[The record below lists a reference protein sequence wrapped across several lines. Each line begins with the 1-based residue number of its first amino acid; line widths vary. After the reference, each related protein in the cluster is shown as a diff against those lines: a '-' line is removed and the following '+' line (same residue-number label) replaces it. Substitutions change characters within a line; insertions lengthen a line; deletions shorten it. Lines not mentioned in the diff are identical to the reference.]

1 MSCSYKVGKL
11 KNFIYLIKDL
21 KYRVV
26 DYKVY
31 ITSGEVYKLDAN
43 LVTFA
48 ETESYADRFKFTTT
62 VTATLNR
69 IYNDSRIRQSNYKVV
84 VEDTKGQQYIVSPEF
99 NAHFTGEYTI
109 NNEGIAYALT
119 FTTQSNIPTRIL
131 QSKIIAKEYNE
142 ISRPPCEYNGIGI
155 QQLFIGTN
163 NQWKEIDILTAEY
176 QKVYNGSYDQ
186 IQITF
191 SYPIEDNDFHYQLI
205 SFPQNRWDV
214 KIKTANDEVIE
225 YSLFPQYTRQ
235 TAEEGGT
242 DRFTIVM
249 RGVAGSNLKGT
260 TTQQPQYRWVPTEEY
275 ICDGFHKY
283 VKEKQEEL
291 VNHEWVATGQ
301 FRKGTLIETN
311 SEDCGYSIQTLYRWV
326 TLDLTDEYECV
337 GFDKH
342 YKQKQQKSD
351 DNGKTWEDTGVTR
364 AGDIVQVD
372 SADCG
377 YVLTEWKEVEGEYI
391 CEEYDP
397 SVTWVLLADEFY
409 CELKP
414 I

>member
-1 MSCSYKVGKL
+1 MSCNYKVGKL
-11 KNFIYLIKDL
+11 KNFIYLIKNL
-21 KYRVV
+21 KYRVSG
-26 DYKVY
+26 YKVY

-43 LVTFA
+43 LVTFN

-69 IYNDSRIRQSNYKVV
+69 IFNDSSIRQNNYKVV

-109 NNEGIAYALT
+109 NNEGIAYTLT

-131 QSKIIAKEYNE
+131 QSKIIANNDT
-142 ISRPPCEYNGIGI
+142 PPCSYNGIGI
-155 QQLFIGTN
+155 KQLFVGTN
-163 NQWKEIDILTAEY
+163 NGWKEINILTAEY
-176 QKVYNGSYDQ
+176 QKVFNGSYDQ

-191 SYPIEDNDFHYQLI
+191 SYPIEDDDFHYQLI

-214 KIKTANDEVIE
+214 KIKTANDEIIE

-242 DRFTIVM
+242 DKFTIVM
-249 RGVAGSNLKGT
+249 KGVAGSNLKGT

-275 ICDGFHKY
+275 ICDGFNKY

-291 VNHEWVATGQ
+291 VNNEWVATDK
-301 FRKGTLIETN
+301 FRKGALIET
-311 SEDCGYSIQTLYRWV
+311 SCVDCGYSIQTIYRWV
-326 TLDLTDEYECV
+326 TLDLTEEYECV

-351 DNGKTWEDTGVTR
+351 DNGKTWTDTGVTR
-364 AGDIVQVD
+364 VGDLVQAD
-372 SADCG
+372 SKDCG
-377 YVLTEWKEVEGEYI
+377 YVLTEWKEVKGEFI

-409 CELKP
+409 CNLKP
-414 I
+414 L

>member
-1 MSCSYKVGKL
+1 MSCNYKVGKL
-11 KNFIYLIKDL
+11 KNFIYLIKNL
-21 KYRVV
+21 KYRVSG
-26 DYKVY
+26 YKVY

-43 LVTFA
+43 LVTFN

-69 IYNDSRIRQSNYKVV
+69 IFNDSSIRQNNYKVV

-109 NNEGIAYALT
+109 NNEGIAYTLT

-131 QSKIIAKEYNE
+131 QSKIIANNDT
-142 ISRPPCEYNGIGI
+142 PPCSYNGIGI
-155 QQLFIGTN
+155 KQLFVGTN
-163 NQWKEIDILTAEY
+163 NVWKEINIITAEY
-176 QKVYNGSYDQ
+176 QKVFNGSYDQ

-191 SYPIEDNDFHYQLI
+191 SYPIEDDDFHYQLI

-214 KIKTANDEVIE
+214 KIKTANDEIIE

-242 DRFTIVM
+242 DKFTIVM
-249 RGVAGSNLKGT
+249 KGVAGSNLKGT

-275 ICDGFHKY
+275 ICDGFNKY

-291 VNHEWVATGQ
+291 VNNEWVATDK
-301 FRKGTLIETN
+301 FRKGALIET
-311 SEDCGYSIQTLYRWV
+311 SCVDCGYSIQTLYRWV
-326 TLDLTDEYECV
+326 TLDLTEEYECV

-351 DNGKTWEDTGVTR
+351 DNGKTWTDTGVTR
-364 AGDIVQVD
+364 VGDLVQAN
-372 SADCG
+372 SKDCG
-377 YVLTEWKEVEGEYI
+377 YVLTEWKEVKGEFI

-397 SVTWVLLADEFY
+397 SVTWVLLSDEFY
-409 CELKP
+409 CNLKP
-414 I
+414 L

>member
-1 MSCSYKVGKL
+1 MSCNYKVGKL
-11 KNFIYLIKDL
+11 KNFIYLIKNL
-21 KYRVV
+21 KYRVSG
-26 DYKVY
+26 YKVY
-31 ITSGEVYKLDAN
+31 ITSGEIYKLDAN
-43 LVTFA
+43 LVTFN

-69 IYNDSRIRQSNYKVV
+69 IFNDSSIRQNNYKVV

-109 NNEGIAYALT
+109 NNEGIAYTLT

-131 QSKIIAKEYNE
+131 QSKIIANNDT
-142 ISRPPCEYNGIGI
+142 PPCSYNGIGI
-155 QQLFIGTN
+155 KQLFVGTN
-163 NQWKEIDILTAEY
+163 NGWKEINIITAEY
-176 QKVYNGSYDQ
+176 QKVFNGSYDQ

-191 SYPIEDNDFHYQLI
+191 SYPIEDDDFHYQLI

-214 KIKTANDEVIE
+214 KIKTANDEIIE

-242 DRFTIVM
+242 DKFTIVM
-249 RGVAGSNLKGT
+249 KGVAGSNLKGT

-275 ICDGFHKY
+275 ICDGFNKY

-291 VNHEWVATGQ
+291 VNNEWIATDK
-301 FRKGTLIETN
+301 FRKGALIET
-311 SEDCGYSIQTLYRWV
+311 SCVDCGYSIQTIYRWV
-326 TLDLTDEYECV
+326 TLDLTEEYECV

-351 DNGKTWEDTGVTR
+351 DNGKTWTDTGVTR
-364 AGDIVQVD
+364 VGDLVQAD
-372 SADCG
+372 SKDCG
-377 YVLTEWKEVEGEYI
+377 YVLTEWKEVKGEFI

-409 CELKP
+409 CNLKP
-414 I
+414 L

>member
-1 MSCSYKVGKL
+1 MSCNYKVGKL
-11 KNFIYLIKDL
+11 KNFIYLIKNL
-21 KYRVV
+21 KYRVSG
-26 DYKVY
+26 YKVY

-43 LVTFA
+43 LVTFN

-69 IYNDSRIRQSNYKVV
+69 IFNDSSIRQNNYKVV

-109 NNEGIAYALT
+109 NNEGIAYTLT

-131 QSKIIAKEYNE
+131 QSKIIANNDT
-142 ISRPPCEYNGIGI
+142 PPCSYNGIGI
-155 QQLFIGTN
+155 KQLFVGTN
-163 NQWKEIDILTAEY
+163 NGWKEINIITAEY
-176 QKVYNGSYDQ
+176 QKVFNGSYDQ

-191 SYPIEDNDFHYQLI
+191 SYPIEDDDFHYQLI

-214 KIKTANDEVIE
+214 KIKTANDEIIE

-242 DRFTIVM
+242 DKFTIVM
-249 RGVAGSNLKGT
+249 KGVAGSNLKGT

-275 ICDGFHKY
+275 ICDGFNKY

-291 VNHEWVATGQ
+291 VNNEWVATDK
-301 FRKGTLIETN
+301 FRKGALIET
-311 SEDCGYSIQTLYRWV
+311 SCVDCGYSIQTIYRWV
-326 TLDLTDEYECV
+326 TLDLTEEYECV

-351 DNGKTWEDTGVTR
+351 DNGKTWTDTGVTR
-364 AGDIVQVD
+364 VGDLVQAD
-372 SADCG
+372 SKDCG
-377 YVLTEWKEVEGEYI
+377 YVLTEWKEVKGEFI

-409 CELKP
+409 CNLKP
-414 I
+414 L

>member
-1 MSCSYKVGKL
+1 MSYKVGKL
-11 KNFIYLIKDL
+11 KNFIYLIKNL
-21 KYRVV
+21 KYRVS

-43 LVTFA
+43 LVTFN

-69 IYNDSRIRQSNYKVV
+69 IFNDSSIRQNNYKVV

-109 NNEGIAYALT
+109 NKEGIAYALT

-131 QSKIIAKEYNE
+131 QSKIIANND
-142 ISRPPCEYNGIGI
+142 ISKPPCSYNGIGI
-155 QQLFIGTN
+155 KQLFVGTN
-163 NQWKEIDILTAEY
+163 NQWKEINILTAEY

-191 SYPIEDNDFHYQLI
+191 SYPIEDDDFHYQLI
-205 SFPQNRWDV
+205 SFPQNRWNV
-214 KIKTANDEVIE
+214 KVKTANDEIVE

-235 TAEEGGT
+235 IAEGT

-249 RGVAGSNLKGT
+249 RGVAQSNLKGT
-260 TTQQPQYRWVPTEEY
+260 TTQQPQYRWVPTDEY
-275 ICDGFHKY
+275 ICDGFNKY

-291 VNHEWVATGQ
+291 VNHEWVATGE
-301 FRKGTLIETN
+301 FRKGTLIETS

-326 TLDLTDEYECV
+326 TLDLTKEYECV

-351 DNGKTWEDTGVTR
+351 DNGKTWIDTGVTR
-364 AGDIVQVD
+364 TGDLVQAN
-372 SADCG
+372 STDCG
-377 YVLTEWKEVEGEYI
+377 YVITEWKEVEGEFI

>member
-1 MSCSYKVGKL
+1 MSCNYKVGKL
-11 KNFIYLIKDL
+11 KNFIYLIKNL
-21 KYRVV
+21 KYRVSG
-26 DYKVY
+26 YKVY

-43 LVTFA
+43 LVTFN

-69 IYNDSRIRQSNYKVV
+69 IFNDSSIRQNNYKVV

-109 NNEGIAYALT
+109 NNEGIAYTLT

-131 QSKIIAKEYNE
+131 QSKIIANNDT
-142 ISRPPCEYNGIGI
+142 PPCSYNGIGI
-155 QQLFIGTN
+155 KQLFVGTN
-163 NQWKEIDILTAEY
+163 NGWKEINIITAEY
-176 QKVYNGSYDQ
+176 QKVFNGSYDQ

-191 SYPIEDNDFHYQLI
+191 SYPIEDDDFHYQLI

-214 KIKTANDEVIE
+214 KIKTANDEIIE

-242 DRFTIVM
+242 DKFTIVM
-249 RGVAGSNLKGT
+249 KGVAGSNLKGT

-275 ICDGFHKY
+275 ICDGFNKY

-291 VNHEWVATGQ
+291 VNNEWVATDK
-301 FRKGTLIETN
+301 FRKGTLIET
-311 SEDCGYSIQTLYRWV
+311 SCVDCGYSIQTLYRWV
-326 TLDLTDEYECV
+326 TLDLTEEYECV

-351 DNGKTWEDTGVTR
+351 DNGKTWTDTGTTR
-364 AGDIVQVD
+364 VGDLVQAD
-372 SADCG
+372 SKDCG
-377 YVLTEWKEVEGEYI
+377 YVLTEWKEVKGEFI

-397 SVTWVLLADEFY
+397 SVTWVLLSDEFY
-409 CELKP
+409 CNLKP
-414 I
+414 L

>member
-1 MSCSYKVGKL
+1 MSCNYKVGKL
-11 KNFIYLIKDL
+11 KNFIYLIKNL
-21 KYRVV
+21 KYRVSG
-26 DYKVY
+26 YKVY

-43 LVTFA
+43 LVTFN

-69 IYNDSRIRQSNYKVV
+69 IFNDSSIRQNNYKVV

-109 NNEGIAYALT
+109 NNEGIAYTLT

-131 QSKIIAKEYNE
+131 QSKIIANNDT
-142 ISRPPCEYNGIGI
+142 PPCSYNGIGI
-155 QQLFIGTN
+155 KQLFVGTN
-163 NQWKEIDILTAEY
+163 NGWKEINIITAEY
-176 QKVYNGSYDQ
+176 QKVFNGSYDQ

-191 SYPIEDNDFHYQLI
+191 SYPIEDDDFHYQLI

-214 KIKTANDEVIE
+214 KIKTANDEIIE

-242 DRFTIVM
+242 DKFTIVM
-249 RGVAGSNLKGT
+249 KGVAGSNLKGT

-275 ICDGFHKY
+275 ICDGFNKY

-291 VNHEWVATGQ
+291 VNNEWVATDK
-301 FRKGTLIETN
+301 FRKGALIET
-311 SEDCGYSIQTLYRWV
+311 SCVDCGYSIQTLYRWV
-326 TLDLTDEYECV
+326 TLDLTEEYECV

-351 DNGKTWEDTGVTR
+351 DNGKTWTDTGTTR
-364 AGDIVQVD
+364 VGDLVQAN
-372 SADCG
+372 SNDCG
-377 YVLTEWKEVEGEYI
+377 YVLTEWKEVKGEFI

-409 CELKP
+409 CNLKP
-414 I
+414 L

>member
-1 MSCSYKVGKL
+1 MSCNYKVGKL
-11 KNFIYLIKDL
+11 KNFIYLIKNL
-21 KYRVV
+21 KYRVSG
-26 DYKVY
+26 YKVY

-43 LVTFA
+43 LVTFN

-69 IYNDSRIRQSNYKVV
+69 IFNDSSIRQNNYKVV

-109 NNEGIAYALT
+109 NNEGIAYTLT

-131 QSKIIAKEYNE
+131 QSKIIANND
-142 ISRPPCEYNGIGI
+142 ISTPTCSYNGIGI
-155 QQLFIGTN
+155 KQLFVGTN
-163 NQWKEIDILTAEY
+163 NGWKEINIITAEY
-176 QKVYNGSYDQ
+176 QKVFNGSYDQ

-191 SYPIEDNDFHYQLI
+191 SYPIEDDDFHYQLI

-214 KIKTANDEVIE
+214 KIKTANDEIIE

-242 DRFTIVM
+242 DKFTIVM
-249 RGVAGSNLKGT
+249 RGVAGSNLKGI

-291 VNHEWVATGQ
+291 VNNEWVATDK
-301 FRKGTLIETN
+301 FRKGTLIETS

-326 TLDLTDEYECV
+326 TLDLTEEYECV

-351 DNGKTWEDTGVTR
+351 DNGKTWTDTGTTR
-364 AGDIVQVD
+364 VGDLVQAN
-372 SADCG
+372 SKDCG
-377 YVLTEWKEVEGEYI
+377 YVLTEWKEVKGEFI

-397 SVTWVLLADEFY
+397 SVTWVLLSDEFY
-409 CELKP
+409 CNLKP
-414 I
+414 L

>member
-1 MSCSYKVGKL
+1 MSCQYNIGKL
-11 KNFIYLIKDL
+11 KPFVYLLQDL
-21 KYRVV
+21 KYYMS
-26 DYKVY
+26 DYKVFVQ
-31 ITSGEVYKLDAN
+31 SAKVFRLKCDS
-43 LVTFA
+43 VTFN

-69 IYNDSRIRQSNYKVV
+69 IFNDSSIRQNNYKVV

-109 NNEGIAYALT
+109 NNEGIAYTLT

-131 QSKIIAKEYNE
+131 QSKIIANND
-142 ISRPPCEYNGIGI
+142 ISTPPCSYNGIGI
-155 QQLFIGTN
+155 KQLFVGTN
-163 NQWKEIDILTAEY
+163 NGWKEINIITAEY
-176 QKVYNGSYDQ
+176 QKVFNGSYDQ

-191 SYPIEDNDFHYQLI
+191 SYPIEDDDFHYQLI

-214 KIKTANDEVIE
+214 KIKTANDEIIE

-242 DRFTIVM
+242 DKFTIVM
-249 RGVAGSNLKGT
+249 KGVAGSNLKGT

-275 ICDGFHKY
+275 ICDGFNKY

-291 VNHEWVATGQ
+291 VNNEWVATDK

-311 SEDCGYSIQTLYRWV
+311 CEDCGYSIQTLYRWV
-326 TLDLTDEYECV
+326 TLDLTEEYECV

-351 DNGKTWEDTGVTR
+351 DNGKTWTDTGVTR
-364 AGDIVQVD
+364 VGDLVQAN
-372 SADCG
+372 SSDCG
-377 YVLTEWKEVEGEYI
+377 YVLTEWKEVKGEFI

-409 CELKP
+409 CNLKP
-414 I
+414 L

>member
-1 MSCSYKVGKL
+1 MSCNYKVGKL
-11 KNFIYLIKDL
+11 KNFIYLIKNL
-21 KYRVV
+21 KYRVSG
-26 DYKVY
+26 YKVY

-43 LVTFA
+43 LVTFN

-69 IYNDSRIRQSNYKVV
+69 IFNDSSIRQNNYKVV

-109 NNEGIAYALT
+109 NNEGIAYTLT

-131 QSKIIAKEYNE
+131 QSKIIANND
-142 ISRPPCEYNGIGI
+142 ISTPPCSYNGIGVK
-155 QQLFIGTN
+155 QLFVGTN
-163 NQWKEIDILTAEY
+163 NQWKEINIITAEY
-176 QKVYNGSYDQ
+176 QKVFNGSYDQ

-191 SYPIEDNDFHYQLI
+191 SYPIEDDDFHYQLI

-214 KIKTANDEVIE
+214 KIKTANDEIIE

-242 DRFTIVM
+242 DKFTIVM

-260 TTQQPQYRWVPTEEY
+260 TTQQSQYRWVPTEEY
-275 ICDGFHKY
+275 ICDGFNKY

-291 VNHEWVATGQ
+291 VNNEWVATDK
-301 FRKGTLIETN
+301 FRKGALIET
-311 SEDCGYSIQTLYRWV
+311 SCKDCGYSIQTIYRWV
-326 TLDLTDEYECV
+326 TLDLTEEYECV

-351 DNGKTWEDTGVTR
+351 DNGKTWTDTGVTR
-364 AGDIVQVD
+364 VGDLVQAD
-372 SADCG
+372 SKDCG
-377 YVLTEWKEVEGEYI
+377 YVLTEWKEVKGEFI

-409 CELKP
+409 CNLKP
-414 I
+414 L

>member
-1 MSCSYKVGKL
+1 MSCSYKIGKL
-11 KNFIYLIKDL
+11 KNFIYLVKDL
-21 KYRVV
+21 KYRVAN
-26 DYKVY
+26 YKVY
-31 ITSGEVYKLDAN
+31 ITSGEIYKLNAD
-43 LVTFA
+43 LVTLN
-48 ETESYADRFKFTTT
+48 ETESYAGRFKFTTK
-62 VTATLNR
+62 VIVTLNR
-69 IYNDSRIRQSNYKVV
+69 IFNDSVIRQSNYKIV
-84 VEDTKGQQYIVSPEF
+84 VEDVKGQQYIVSPEF
-99 NAHFTGEYTI
+99 NADYTGEFAI
-109 NNEGIAYALT
+109 NQEGINYALT
-119 FTTQSNIPTRIL
+119 FNTQSNIPTRIL
-131 QSKIIAKEYNE
+131 QSRIIAKNSNKPICQY
-142 ISRPPCEYNGIGI
+142 SGTGI
-155 QQLFIGTN
+155 QKLFVGN
-163 NQWKEIDILTAEY
+163 NQWKEVDFLSAEY
-176 QKVYNGSYDQ
+176 IKTFNGSYDQ

-191 SYPIEDNDFHYQLI
+191 SYPVEDNDWHYQLI
-205 SFPQNRWDV
+205 SFPQNRWNV
-214 KIKTANDEVIE
+214 KIQTANEQVIE

-249 RGVAGSNLKGT
+249 RGVAGSNLKGA

-275 ICDGFHKY
+275 ICDGFNKY

-291 VNHEWVATGQ
+291 VNHEWVATDK
-301 FRKGTLIETN
+301 FRKGTLIETS

-326 TLDLTDEYECV
+326 TLNLTDEYECV

-351 DNGKTWEDTGVTR
+351 DNGKTWVDTGVTR

-397 SVTWVLLADEFY
+397 SVTWVLLSDEFY
-409 CELKP
+409 CELKQL
-414 I
+414 

>member
-1 MSCSYKVGKL
+1 MSCNYKVGKL
-11 KNFIYLIKDL
+11 KNFIYLIKNL
-21 KYRVV
+21 RYRVSG
-26 DYKVY
+26 YKVY

-43 LVTFA
+43 LVTFN

-69 IYNDSRIRQSNYKVV
+69 IFNDSSIRQNNYKVV

-109 NNEGIAYALT
+109 NNEGIAYTLT

-131 QSKIIAKEYNE
+131 QSKIIANND
-142 ISRPPCEYNGIGI
+142 IPTPPCSYNGIGVK
-155 QQLFIGTN
+155 QLFIKTN
-163 NQWKEIDILTAEY
+163 DGWKEINIITAEY
-176 QKVYNGSYDQ
+176 QKVFNGSYDQ

-191 SYPIEDNDFHYQLI
+191 SYPIEDDDFHYQLI

-214 KIKTANDEVIE
+214 KIKTANDEIIE

-242 DRFTIVM
+242 DKFTIVM
-249 RGVAGSNLKGT
+249 KGVAGSNLKGI

-275 ICDGFHKY
+275 ICDGFTKY

-291 VNHEWVATGQ
+291 VNNEWVATDK
-301 FRKGTLIETN
+301 FRKGTLIKT
-311 SEDCGYSIQTLYRWV
+311 SCEDCGYSIQTIYRWV
-326 TLDLTDEYECV
+326 TLDLTEEYECV

-351 DNGKTWEDTGVTR
+351 DNGKTWTDTGVTR
-364 AGDIVQVD
+364 VGDLVQAN
-372 SADCG
+372 SNDCG
-377 YVLTEWKEVEGEYI
+377 YVLTEWKEVKGEFI

-397 SVTWVLLADEFY
+397 SVTWVLLTDEFY
-409 CELKP
+409 CNLKP
-414 I
+414 L

>member
-43 LVTFA
+43 LVTFT
-48 ETESYADRFKFTTT
+48 ETESYAGRFKFTTT

-69 IYNDSRIRQSNYKVV
+69 IYNDSRIRQNNYKVV

-99 NAHFTGEYTI
+99 DAHFTGEYTI

-142 ISRPPCEYNGIGI
+142 ISRPPCEYNGIGVK
-155 QQLFIGTN
+155 QLFVGTN

-249 RGVAGSNLKGT
+249 RGVAGSNLKGA

-283 VKEKQEEL
+283 VKEEQEEL
-291 VNHEWVATGQ
+291 VDNEWVSTGQ

-326 TLDLTDEYECV
+326 TLNVSEEYECV

-351 DNGKTWEDTGVTR
+351 DNGKTWVDTGVTR

>member
-1 MSCSYKVGKL
+1 MSCSYKIGKL

-21 KYRVV
+21 KYRVSN
-26 DYKVY
+26 YKVY
-31 ITSGEVYKLDAN
+31 ITNGEIYKLNAN
-43 LVTFA
+43 LVTLN
-48 ETESYADRFKFTTT
+48 ETESYAGRFKFTTT

-69 IYNDSRIRQSNYKVV
+69 IFNDSVIRQGSYKVV

-99 NAHFTGEYTI
+99 NANYTGEFTI
-109 NNEGIAYALT
+109 NQEGISYALT

-131 QSKIIAKEYNE
+131 QSRIVSQNNNEMAKPICQY
-142 ISRPPCEYNGIGI
+142 SGTGI
-155 QQLFIGTN
+155 QKLFVGN
-163 NQWKEIDILTAEY
+163 NQWKEVDFLSAEY
-176 QKVYNGSYDQ
+176 VKTFNGSYDQ
-186 IQITF
+186 IQVTF
-191 SYPIEDNDFHYQLI
+191 SYPIEDNDQHYQLI
-205 SFPQNRWDV
+205 SFPQNRWNV
-214 KIKTANDEVIE
+214 KIQTANEEVIE

-249 RGVAGSNLKGT
+249 RGIAQSNLKGT
-260 TTQQPQYRWVPTEEY
+260 TTQQPQYRWVPISGEY

-283 VKEKQEEL
+283 VKEQQEIL
-291 VNHEWVATGQ
+291 VNNQWSVTGKY
-301 FRKGTLIETN
+301 RKGALIETN
-311 SEDCGYSIQTLYRWV
+311 SEDCGYTIQTLYRWF
-326 TLDLTDEYECV
+326 TMDINQYYECI

-342 YKQKQQKSD
+342 YKQKQYKSD
-351 DNGKTWEDTGVTR
+351 DNGITWVDTGITR

-397 SVTWVLLADEFY
+397 SVTWVLLSDEYY
-409 CELKP
+409 CQLKEL
-414 I
+414 

>member
-1 MSCSYKVGKL
+1 MSCNYKVGKL
-11 KNFIYLIKDL
+11 KNFIYLIKNL
-21 KYRVV
+21 KYRVSG
-26 DYKVY
+26 YKVY

-43 LVTFA
+43 LVTFN

-69 IYNDSRIRQSNYKVV
+69 IFNDSSIRQNNYKVV

-109 NNEGIAYALT
+109 NNEGIAYTLT

-131 QSKIIAKEYNE
+131 QSKIIANNDT
-142 ISRPPCEYNGIGI
+142 PPCSYNGIGI
-155 QQLFIGTN
+155 KQLFVGTN
-163 NQWKEIDILTAEY
+163 NGWKEINIITAEY
-176 QKVYNGSYDQ
+176 QKVFNGSYDQ

-191 SYPIEDNDFHYQLI
+191 SYPIEDDDFHYQLI

-214 KIKTANDEVIE
+214 KIKTANDEIIE

-242 DRFTIVM
+242 DKFTIVM
-249 RGVAGSNLKGT
+249 KGVAGSNLKGT

-275 ICDGFHKY
+275 ICDGFNKY

-291 VNHEWVATGQ
+291 VNNEWVATDK
-301 FRKGTLIETN
+301 FRKGALIET
-311 SEDCGYSIQTLYRWV
+311 SCVDCGYSIQTLYRWV
-326 TLDLTDEYECV
+326 TLDLTEEYECV

-351 DNGKTWEDTGVTR
+351 DNGKTWTDTGTTR
-364 AGDIVQVD
+364 VGDLVQAN
-372 SADCG
+372 SKDCG
-377 YVLTEWKEVEGEYI
+377 YVLTEWKEVKGEFI

-397 SVTWVLLADEFY
+397 SVTWVLLSDEFY
-409 CELKP
+409 CNLKP
-414 I
+414 L

>member
-1 MSCSYKVGKL
+1 MSCNYKVGKL
-11 KNFIYLIKDL
+11 KNFIYLIKNL
-21 KYRVV
+21 KYRVSG
-26 DYKVY
+26 YKVY

-43 LVTFA
+43 LVTFN

-69 IYNDSRIRQSNYKVV
+69 IFNDSSIRQNNYKVV

-109 NNEGIAYALT
+109 NNEGIAYTLT

-131 QSKIIAKEYNE
+131 QSKIIANNDT
-142 ISRPPCEYNGIGI
+142 PPCSYNGIGI
-155 QQLFIGTN
+155 KQLFVGTN
-163 NQWKEIDILTAEY
+163 NGWKEINILTAEY
-176 QKVYNGSYDQ
+176 QKVFNGSYDQ

-191 SYPIEDNDFHYQLI
+191 SYPIEDDDFHYQLI

-214 KIKTANDEVIE
+214 KIKTANDEIIE

-242 DRFTIVM
+242 DKFTIVM
-249 RGVAGSNLKGT
+249 KGVAGSNLKGT

-275 ICDGFHKY
+275 ICDGFNKY

-291 VNHEWVATGQ
+291 VNNEWVATDK
-301 FRKGTLIETN
+301 FRKGALIET
-311 SEDCGYSIQTLYRWV
+311 SCVDCGYSIQTLYRWV
-326 TLDLTDEYECV
+326 TLNLTEEYECV

-351 DNGKTWEDTGVTR
+351 DNGKTWTDTGVTR
-364 AGDIVQVD
+364 VGDLVQAN
-372 SADCG
+372 SKDCG
-377 YVLTEWKEVEGEYI
+377 YVLTEWKEVKGEFI

-397 SVTWVLLADEFY
+397 SVTWVLLSDEFY
-409 CELKP
+409 CNLKP
-414 I
+414 L

>member
-1 MSCSYKVGKL
+1 MSCNYKVGKL
-11 KNFIYLIKDL
+11 KNFIYLIKNL
-21 KYRVV
+21 KYRVSG
-26 DYKVY
+26 YKVY

-43 LVTFA
+43 LVTFN

-69 IYNDSRIRQSNYKVV
+69 IFNDSSIRQNNYKVV

-109 NNEGIAYALT
+109 NNEGIAYTLT

-131 QSKIIAKEYNE
+131 QSKIIANNDT
-142 ISRPPCEYNGIGI
+142 PPCSYNGIGI
-155 QQLFIGTN
+155 KQLFVGTN
-163 NQWKEIDILTAEY
+163 NGWKEINIITAEY
-176 QKVYNGSYDQ
+176 QKVFNGSYDQ

-191 SYPIEDNDFHYQLI
+191 SYPIEDDDFHYQLI

-214 KIKTANDEVIE
+214 KIKTANDEIIE

-242 DRFTIVM
+242 DKFTIVM
-249 RGVAGSNLKGT
+249 KGVAGSNLKGT

-275 ICDGFHKY
+275 ICDGFNKY

-291 VNHEWVATGQ
+291 VNNEWVATDK
-301 FRKGTLIETN
+301 FRKGALIET
-311 SEDCGYSIQTLYRWV
+311 SCVDCGYSIQTLYRWV
-326 TLDLTDEYECV
+326 TLDLTEEYECV

-351 DNGKTWEDTGVTR
+351 DNGKTWTDTGVTR
-364 AGDIVQVD
+364 VGDLVQAN
-372 SADCG
+372 SKDCG
-377 YVLTEWKEVEGEYI
+377 YVLTEWKEVKGEFI

-397 SVTWVLLADEFY
+397 SVTWVLLSDEFY
-409 CELKP
+409 CNLKP
-414 I
+414 L

>member
-1 MSCSYKVGKL
+1 MSCNYKVGKL
-11 KNFIYLIKDL
+11 KNFIYLIKNL
-21 KYRVV
+21 KYRVSG
-26 DYKVY
+26 YKVY

-43 LVTFA
+43 LVTFN

-69 IYNDSRIRQSNYKVV
+69 IFNDSSIRQNNYKVV

-109 NNEGIAYALT
+109 NNEGIAYTLT

-131 QSKIIAKEYNE
+131 QSKIIANNDT
-142 ISRPPCEYNGIGI
+142 PPCSYNGIGI
-155 QQLFIGTN
+155 KQLFVGTN
-163 NQWKEIDILTAEY
+163 NGWKEINIITAEY
-176 QKVYNGSYDQ
+176 QKVFNGSYDQ

-191 SYPIEDNDFHYQLI
+191 SYPIEDDDFHYQLI

-214 KIKTANDEVIE
+214 KIKTANDEIIE

-242 DRFTIVM
+242 DKFTIVM
-249 RGVAGSNLKGT
+249 KGVAGSNLKGT

-275 ICDGFHKY
+275 ICDGFNKY

-291 VNHEWVATGQ
+291 VNNEWVATDK
-301 FRKGTLIETN
+301 FRKGALIET
-311 SEDCGYSIQTLYRWV
+311 SCVDCGYSIQTLYRWV
-326 TLDLTDEYECV
+326 TLNLTEEYECV

-351 DNGKTWEDTGVTR
+351 DNGKTWTDTGVTR
-364 AGDIVQVD
+364 VGDLVQAN
-372 SADCG
+372 SKDCG
-377 YVLTEWKEVEGEYI
+377 YVLTEWKEVKGEFI

-397 SVTWVLLADEFY
+397 SVTWVLLSDEFY
-409 CELKP
+409 CNLKP
-414 I
+414 L